1 MATDNFKHLVL
12 THYGSMYRVAYS
24 ILRDSDDAQD
34 AVQDAVAA
42 MWSKRSQLAGIDNY
56 EAFCIRTVKNRCID
70 LLRARSQRHDP
81 IEEIPDG
88 EHVDSVNPVVEIE
101 ARDTLTLVKAL
112 VDLLPP
118 LQREVIR
125 LRSESDCDLQ
135 EIAEITGVSHDNART
150 LLSRARRRLK
160 DLYNN
165 IK

>member
-12 THYGSMYRVAYS
+12 THYESMYRVAYS

-34 AVQDAVAA
+34 AVQDAVAT
-42 MWSKRSQLAGIDNY
+42 MWTKRSQLAGIENY
-56 EAFCIRTVKNRCID
+56 EAFCVKTVRNRCID
-70 LLRARSQRHDP
+70 MLRARVPRHEAIDDVTGD
-81 IEEIPDG
+81 EPD
-88 EHVDSVNPVVEIE
+88 VSINPVTEIE
-101 ARDTLTLVKAL
+101 ARDTLTLVKSL
-112 VDLLPP
+112 VDRLPP
-118 LQREVIR
+118 LQKEVLR

-160 DLYNN
+160 DLYNS

>member
-42 MWSKRSQLAGIDNY
+42 IWAKRSMLSDIDNY
-56 EAFCIRTVKNRCID
+56 ESFCVKAVKNRCID
-70 LLRARSQRHDP
+70 MIRARASRN
-81 IEEIPDG
+81 
-88 EHVDSVNPVVEIE
+88 DSAMSLPEDAENPVNPVTELE
-101 ARDTLTLVKAL
+101 ARDTLSLVKSL
-112 VDLLPP
+112 VNRLPP
-118 LQREVIR
+118 LQQEVLR
-125 LRSESDCDLQ
+125 LRSEAGCDLQ
-135 EIAEITGVSHDNART
+135 EIAAITGVTYDNART